1 MDDKPMDRLYS
12 HDNVFGVIGVCGVVG
27 NLVARALTDNGF
39 KVLGTDAQDDINCK
53 FKYTLDDYNFPLFLG
68 GHPNSFF
75 ARSDYIIPPPS
86 LPEDSALRQKLEDYK
101 IRDNYHLLEVDDVFK
116 FIKPGKPVL
125 CITGTNGKTT
135 TVSLLKHICASSGL
149 KPAEHGFQDLQG
161 NIEYIPPLQCRLKG
175 DVAILETGTFGYPGD
190 LKFIIER
197 SSPDCG
203 LITNITPDHMPT
215 GQDFLKYASI
225 KGEFVDY
232 LKNKKLIVNAD
243 DPTVWGLVTS
253 KFKAHQLGD
262 VITFGVDTSENKIN
276 EKKCWC
282 GKNIRIDETITGM
295 GDYHCSCGLKK
306 PEIQYLANDISEK
319 RFTILT
325 PHQRLE
331 VETPLIGLHNIYN
344 TLGAI
349 VAAYEYF
356 KIPFDQIINSVKN
369 FNGVPGRLDYVGHY
383 HDKDVIIDYAHNP
396 GGVETVLGELKK
408 IYKELAVVITISSE
422 SGEEG
427 DLDIFKKC
435 VDISSCVIPA
445 SYYSRKAADKYIELS
460 KNDELKGNI
469 IFPPKYPKE
478 FKKGTLGANFEQI
491 KLGLETGLEC
501 DVEAVICLGEAA
513 FKFKDDVKKMII
525 KSIP

>member
-1 MDDKPMDRLYS
+1 MDDKPMDRLYL
-12 HDNVFGVIGVCGVVG
+12 HDAVFGVIGVCGVVG
-27 NLVARALTDNGF
+27 NLVARALADNGF
-39 KVLGTDAQDDINCK
+39 KVLGTDAQDEINCK
-53 FKYTLDDYNFPLFLG
+53 FKYTLDYYSFPLFLG

-75 ARSDYIIPPPS
+75 AKSDYIIPPPS
-86 LPEDSALRQKLEDYK
+86 LPADSALRQKLEDCK
-101 IRDNYHLLEVDDVFK
+101 LKDDYHLLDVEDVFK
-116 FIKPGKPVL
+116 FIKPEKPVL
-125 CITGTNGKTT
+125 CVTGTNGKTT
-135 TVSLLKHICASSGL
+135 TVSLLKHICTSSGL
-149 KPAEHGFQDLQG
+149 KPAEHGFRDLQG

-175 DVAILETGTFGYPGD
+175 DVAILETGTFGNPGD

-203 LITNITPDHMPT
+203 LITNITPDHMHS

-225 KGEFVDY
+225 KGEFLDY
-232 LKNKKLIVNAD
+232 LKNKKLIVNGD

-253 KFKAHQLGD
+253 KLGARQLED
-262 VITFGVDTSENKIN
+262 VITFGVDTNKNKIN

-282 GKNIRIDETITGM
+282 GKKIQIDETITGM
-295 GDYHCSCGLKK
+295 GDYNCSCGLKK
-306 PEIQYLANDISEK
+306 PEIQYLATDISDK
-319 RFTILT
+319 SFTIVT
-325 PHQRLE
+325 PYQKLK
-331 VETPLIGLHNIYN
+331 VVTTLIGLHNIYN
-344 TLGAI
+344 MLGAV

-356 KIPFDQIINSVKN
+356 KIPFDQVINSIKD
-369 FNGVPGRLDYVGHY
+369 FNGVPGRLDFVGKY
-383 HDKDVIIDYAHNP
+383 NDIDIIIDYAHNP

-408 IYKELAVVITISSE
+408 IYEKLAVVITISSE

-435 VDISSCVIPA
+435 VDNSSCVIPA

-460 KNDELKGNI
+460 KNDDPKENI
-469 IFPPKYPKE
+469 ILPLKYPKE

-513 FKFKDDVKKMII
+513 FKFKGDIKKMII